1 MILKNLAAMC
11 RKRLFIEMF
20 HDGNGMQWIGEGH
33 AVYPMVGI
41 PEVNKEQVM
50 FLFDIPEKN
59 RAKCMVTDLGYTV
72 DEFYDV
78 SDGAAD
84 NEVQIMPPAMM
95 TGGNLLTPIMTSQ
108 GIAFFNA
115 EYLKPVSD
123 CEDLSLYERYT
134 KSGDLYLVA
143 KSGMMVE
150 AVVLPEDMSG
160 DHGKNLLESL
170 KQITKMMAA
179 QLGEEDE
186 P

>member
-20 HDGNGMQWIGEGH
+20 HDVNNMQWIGEGH
-33 AVYPMVGI
+33 AIYPMIGI
-41 PEVNKEQVM
+41 PEVNKEQIM

-59 RAKCMVTDLGYTV
+59 RAKCMVVDLGYNIE
-72 DEFYDV
+72 EFYDV

-123 CEDLSLYERYT
+123 CGDLSLYERYT
-134 KSGDLYLVA
+134 KSGELYFVA

-150 AVVLPEDMSG
+150 AVIRPEEV
-160 DHGKNLLESL
+160 KLKELLEQMT
-170 KQITKMMAA
+170 KITTLLEA
-179 QLGEEDE
+179 QAGQEEE
-186 P
+186 EGA

>member
-20 HDGNGMQWIGEGH
+20 RDRNDMQWIGEGH
-33 AVYPMVGI
+33 AIYPMVGI
-41 PEVNKEQVM
+41 PEVNKEQVL
-50 FLFDIPEKN
+50 FLFDIPEKH
-59 RAKCMVTDLGYTV
+59 RAKCLVV
-72 DEFYDV
+72 DQGGIEEFCDV

-84 NEVQIMPPAMM
+84 NEVKLMPPAMM

-134 KSGDLYLVA
+134 ESGELYLVA

-150 AVVLPEDMSG
+150 AVVIPENMSG
-160 DHGKNLLESL
+160 DRGKNLLESL
-170 KQITKMMAA
+170 QQITEMMAA
-179 QLGEEDE
+179 QLKEDE
-186 P
+186 T

>member
-20 HDGNGMQWIGEGH
+20 HDRNGMQWIGERH
-33 AVYPMVGI
+33 AIYPMVGI
-41 PEVNKEQVM
+41 PEVNKEQVL
-50 FLFDIPEKN
+50 FLFDIPEKH
-59 RAKCMVTDLGYTV
+59 RAKCLVV
-72 DEFYDV
+72 DQGDIEEFCDV

-84 NEVQIMPPAMM
+84 NEVQLMPPAMM

-134 KSGDLYLVA
+134 ESGELYLVA

-150 AVVLPEDMSG
+150 AVVIPENMSG
-160 DHGKNLLESL
+160 ERGKNLLDSL
-170 KQITKMMAA
+170 KKITEMMAA
-179 QLGEEDE
+179 QLEEDKA
-186 P
+186 

>member
-20 HDGNGMQWIGEGH
+20 HDRNDMQWIGERH
-33 AVYPMVGI
+33 AIYPMVGI
-41 PEVNKEQVM
+41 PEVNKEQVL
-50 FLFDIPEKN
+50 FLFDIPEKH
-59 RAKCMVTDLGYTV
+59 RAKCLVV
-72 DEFYDV
+72 DQGDIEEFFDV

-84 NEVQIMPPAMM
+84 NEVQLMPPAMM

-134 KSGDLYLVA
+134 ESGELYLVA

-150 AVVLPEDMSG
+150 AVVMPENMSG
-160 DHGKNLLESL
+160 DRGKNLLDSL
-170 KQITKMMAA
+170 RKIVEIMAA
-179 QLGEEDE
+179 QLEEDE
-186 P
+186 T

>member
-20 HDGNGMQWIGEGH
+20 HDRNGMQWIGEGH
-33 AVYPMVGI
+33 AIYPMVGI
-41 PEVNKEQVM
+41 PKVNKEQVL
-50 FLFDIPEKN
+50 FLFDVPEKK
-59 RAKCMVTDLGYTV
+59 RAECFTV
-72 DEFYDV
+72 DQGNIEDFYDV

-134 KSGDLYLVA
+134 KSGELYLVA

-150 AVVLPEDMSG
+150 AVVIPENMSG
-160 DHGKNLLESL
+160 DRGKNLLESL
-170 KQITKMMAA
+170 KKIAVMMAA
-179 QLGEEDE
+179 QLEEDE
-186 P
+186 A